1 MIIVAPSILSAN
13 FTRLGQDIE
22 QVKTAGA
29 DWLHI
34 DIMDGHFVPNLT
46 IGPQVVADIRKVTDL
61 FLDVHLMIEKPEN
74 FVGAFAEAGADLIT
88 VHAEASNHLNRLVN
102 QIKQTGCKAGVSL
115 NPATPAMLLE
125 DIIAD
130 VDLILLMTV
139 NPGFGGQSFIPSV
152 LPKIKVVKQMLE
164 RQNAAAYLE
173 VDGGINN
180 LNAPEVVRAGA
191 NVLVAGSYIF
201 GNPDP
206 TGAVYALKNS
216 I

>member
-13 FTRLGQDIE
+13 FTRLGKDIE

-74 FVGAFAEAGADLIT
+74 FIGAFAEAGADLIT
-88 VHAEASNHLNRLVN
+88 VHAEATNHLHRLISM
-102 QIKQTGCKAGVSL
+102 IKQSGCQAGVSL
-115 NPATPAMLLE
+115 NPSTPAAMLENILT
-125 DIIAD
+125 D

-139 NPGFGGQSFIPSV
+139 NPGFGGQSFIPTV

-164 RQNAAAYLE
+164 RQNASVYLE

-180 LNAPEVVRAGA
+180 LNAPEVVSAGA
-191 NVLVAGSYIF
+191 NVLVAGSYVF
-201 GNPDP
+201 GSPDP
-206 TGAVYALKNS
+206 AAAVETLKNS

>member
-13 FTRLGQDIE
+13 FTRLGQDID

>member
-1 MIIVAPSILSAN
+1 
-13 FTRLGQDIE
+13 
-22 QVKTAGA
+22 
-29 DWLHI
+29 
-34 DIMDGHFVPNLT
+34 
-46 IGPQVVADIRKVTDL
+46 VVADIRKVTDL

-139 NPGFGGQSFIPSV
+139 NPGFGGQSFIPLCCLKS
-152 LPKIKVVKQMLE
+152 KWKTDAGTAKCG
-164 RQNAAAYLE
+164 AYLE

-180 LNAPEVVRAGA
+180 LMLLRWSGRCQRF
-191 NVLVAGSYIF
+191 SRRIIYF
-201 GNPDP
+201 RQ
-206 TGAVYALKNS
+206 S
-216 I
+216 

>member
-164 RQNAAAYLE
+164 RQNAAEINAKSMPE
-173 VDGGINN
+173 KVMGIPRKYSLMFKILNRAS
-180 LNAPEVVRAGA
+180 LNAPQTI
-191 NVLVAGSYIF
+191 NNITDSM
-201 GNPDP
+201 P
-206 TGAVYALKNS
+206 S
-216 I
+216 IS